1 MLQFDSCDDTIV
13 SMNDTNVPNTQ
24 EAAGRAFWLLL
35 IPQLPPKPD
44 YLRVKLRRRLQR
56 VGAIA
61 LRNAVYVLP
70 YRDDTT
76 EDFMWLRAELEEDGA
91 DAIICA
97 AATIAGASDA
107 EIVELFNEARD
118 ADYRAVIEE
127 AREIAKQTPLDD
139 PSRLAAKLKRRLDEL
154 KKIDFF
160 EADQREAAEEA
171 VENLAIPAKSSKRS
185 EQQRKDYT
193 GRMWVTRSGVFVDRI
208 ASAWLI
214 RRFIDPS
221 AMFKFVSAPNYSPQ
235 EHELRFDMFAAE
247 FTHEG
252 DRCTFETLLARFDID
267 DPALK
272 AIGEIVHDIDLKDGK
287 FDRLEASGVES
298 VLAGIASEYE
308 SDADRVANGSAI
320 FDALY
325 LQLGVK
331 PK

>member
-1 MLQFDSCDDTIV
+1 
-13 SMNDTNVPNTQ
+13 MNDTNVPNTQ
-24 EAAGRAFWLLL
+24 ERDGRAFWLLL

-107 EIVELFNEARD
+107 EIVELFNESRD

-127 AREIAKQTPLDD
+127 AKEGAKQTPLEDS
-139 PSRLAAKLKRRLDEL
+139 PRLAGKLRRRLDEVG
-154 KKIDFF
+154 KVDFF
-160 EADQREAAEEA
+160 GAEQRTAAEEA
-171 VENLAIPAKSSKRS
+171 VSRLTLTPTSSKS
-185 EQQRKDYT
+185 TGTQRNEYT

-272 AIGEIVHDIDLKDGK
+272 AIAEIVHDIDLKDGK
-287 FDRLEASGVES
+287 FERLEASGVES
-298 VLAGIASEYE
+298 VLAGIASAYE
-308 SDADRVANGSAI
+308 SDADRVAYGSAI

-325 LQLGVK
+325 SQLRAPRSEK
-331 PK
+331 

>member
-1 MLQFDSCDDTIV
+1 
-13 SMNDTNVPNTQ
+13 MNDTNVPITQ
-24 EAAGRAFWLLL
+24 EAGGRAFWLLL

-76 EDFMWLRAELEEDGA
+76 EDFMWLRAELKEDGA
-91 DAIICA
+91 EAIICA

-107 EIVELFNEARD
+107 EIVDLFNEARD
-118 ADYRAVIEE
+118 SDYRAIIEE
-127 AREIAKQTPLDD
+127 TREISKRDADGD
-139 PSRLAAKLKRRLDEL
+139 PSRELARLRRRLDEVG
-154 KKIDFF
+154 KIDFF
-160 EADQREAAEEA
+160 GAEQRTSADEA
-171 VENLAIPAKSSKRS
+171 VAGLSVPATSSTSAGAKRN
-185 EQQRKDYT
+185 EYT

-214 RRFIDPS
+214 RRFIDRS
-221 AMFKFVSAPNYSPQ
+221 AMFKFVSATNYSPQ
-235 EHELRFDMFAAE
+235 EGELRFDMFDAE

-252 DRCTFETLLARFDID
+252 DRCTFERLLARFDID
-267 DPALK
+267 DAALN
-272 AIGEIVHDIDLKDGK
+272 AISEIVHDIDLKDGK
-287 FDRLEASGVES
+287 FERLEASGVES
-298 VLAGIASEYE
+298 VLAGIASAYE

-325 LQLGVK
+325 SQLSVK
-331 PK
+331 PKQE

>member
-1 MLQFDSCDDTIV
+1 
-13 SMNDTNVPNTQ
+13 MNDTNVPLSQ
-24 EAAGRAFWLLL
+24 EAGGRAFWLLL

-44 YLRVKLRRRLQR
+44 YLRVKLRRRLQK

-76 EDFMWLRAELEEDGA
+76 EDFVWLRAELKDDGA

-107 EIVELFNEARD
+107 EIIELFNEARD
-118 ADYRAVIEE
+118 IDYRAIMGE
-127 AREIAKQTPLDD
+127 ARELSKRDSVDD
-139 PSRLAAKLKRRLDEL
+139 ASRELARLRRRLDEVG
-154 KKIDFF
+154 KIDFF
-160 EADQREAAEEA
+160 GAEQREPADEA
-171 VENLAIPAKSSKRS
+171 VSKLSVPADSSKKAS
-185 EQQRKDYT
+185 PKQTDYT

-221 AMFKFVSAPNYSPQ
+221 AMFKFVSASNYSPQ
-235 EHELRFDMFAAE
+235 GAELRFDMFDAE

-252 DRCTFETLLARFDID
+252 DRCTFETLLARFGID
-267 DPALK
+267 DPALDVI
-272 AIGEIVHDIDLKDGK
+272 AEIVHDIDLKDGK
-287 FDRLEASGVES
+287 FNRLEVSGVES
-298 VLAGIASEYE
+298 VIAGIARAYE
-308 SDADRVANGSAI
+308 SDADRVVNGSAI

-325 LQLGVK
+325 SQLGVK
-331 PK
+331 PKQE

>member
-1 MLQFDSCDDTIV
+1 
-13 SMNDTNVPNTQ
+13 MNDTNVPSTQ
-24 EAAGRAFWLLL
+24 EGSGRAFWLML

-76 EDFMWLRAELEEDGA
+76 EDFMWLRSELKDDGA

-97 AATIAGASDA
+97 AATIAGASDT
-107 EIVELFNEARD
+107 EIIELFNEARD
-118 ADYRAVIEE
+118 SDYRAIIDE
-127 AREIAKQTPLDD
+127 ARELLKAASGDD
-139 PSRLAAKLKRRLDEL
+139 ASREVAKLNRRLDEL
-154 KKIDFF
+154 GKVDFF
-160 EADQREAAEEA
+160 GAEQGAAAREA
-171 VENLAIPAKSSKRS
+171 VERLTRPVEPSRAVTP
-185 EQQRKDYT
+185 QRNEYR

-221 AMFKFVSAPNYSPQ
+221 ATFKFVSAANYSP
-235 EHELRFDMFAAE
+235 HPDELRFDMYDAE

-252 DRCTFETLLARFDID
+252 DRCTFETLLRRFDLND
-267 DPALK
+267 AALN
-272 AIGEIVHDIDLKDGK
+272 AIAEIVHDIDLKDGK
-287 FDRLEASGVES
+287 FERLEASGVES
-298 VLAGIASEYE
+298 VLAGIAGAYD

-325 LQLGVK
+325 AQLSVK
-331 PK
+331 PKQE